1 MKIAIMGL
9 GVVGRGVYD
18 IITSRFAPEIEVKT
32 ILDLLPLEELHCIH
46 AKSIDEIVNDPEIEL
61 VVEAMGG
68 LHPAS
73 DFVLK
78 ALRAG
83 KHVVTPNKQM
93 VSTIFAELQQA
104 AAENGVKILFTPSAG
119 GGIPWLYNL
128 VRTKR
133 CGGIEAFRGIINGT
147 TNFILDSMEK
157 SGADFADILKEAQRL
172 GYAEANPSAD
182 IDGIDIQRKCAISS
196 NLAFDVQLDPAR
208 IDTAGIRRITGE
220 DIRAFRENGLHCRL
234 LCNGEKLPDGKICA
248 YVEPVLLKEDAMEG
262 HVPANFNMVFLKG
275 PEVGEL
281 GFFGQGAGRYP
292 TAHSLVEDI
301 LDIRAGLGY
310 TGNGPQAEID
320 NRSAVHAY
328 YVRTEDPALRAMARE
343 PFGPGFLTGPV
354 SVAEMHGAVRAAE
367 AAGHEVFFAAVRA

>member
-157 SGADFADILKEAQRL
+157 SGADFADILKRRSGWATRRPIPPPTSTASTFS
-172 GYAEANPSAD
+172 GNAPSAP
-182 IDGIDIQRKCAISS
+182 IWPSTFSS
-196 NLAFDVQLDPAR
+196 IPPGSTRPAF
-208 IDTAGIRRITGE
+208 AGSQ
-220 DIRAFRENGLHCRL
+220 
-234 LCNGEKLPDGKICA
+234 GKIS
-248 YVEPVLLKEDAMEG
+248 
-262 HVPANFNMVFLKG
+262 G
-275 PEVGEL
+275 PSGK
-281 GFFGQGAGRYP
+281 
-292 TAHSLVEDI
+292 TACT
-301 LDIRAGLGY
+301 A
-310 TGNGPQAEID
+310 AC
-320 NRSAVHAY
+320 SATEKSS
-328 YVRTEDPALRAMARE
+328 RTERYAR
-343 PFGPGFLTGPV
+343 T
-354 SVAEMHGAVRAAE
+354 SSRSC
-367 AAGHEVFFAAVRA
+367 